1 MLSGNRITTIYSNR
15 ELSDFEYADNVVP
28 MTENRIE
35 LHVLLDHLNRNVGR
49 FEMRFICSR
58 CKMRLDERINSKP
71 NLIFPGDE

>member
-35 LHVLLDHLNRNVGR
+35 LHVLLDHLNRSVGG
-49 FEMRFICSR
+49 FEMRFLCSR